1 MTLIQSRTSLICL
14 KSKGNGGYFEVLIVV
29 KEDGLL
35 VLITSLASVM
45 NLLKKMATGLTILPT
60 VVVLI
65 TPVLHQ

>member
-1 MTLIQSRTSLICL
+1 M
-14 KSKGNGGYFEVLIVV
+14 V